1 MSIDTD
7 LAVTFTPMAQE
18 TIQNC
23 QNLIH
28 QVHAQFGENE
38 ADRLGAS
45 FGRCLTKL
53 IQMGGTISRDS
64 EFGLIGYNFMTVGMV
79 FFPED
84 QVKTY
89 NRWHAGKAPLDE
101 SDEEFLRKFT
111 PQSGEWSLHS

>member
-7 LAVTFTPMAQE
+7 LLVTITPMAQE
-18 TIQNC
+18 TILNC
-23 QNLIH
+23 QNRIH
-28 QVHAQFGENE
+28 AVADFGQAES
-38 ADRLGAS
+38 DRLAAS
-45 FGRCLTKL
+45 FGRCFVKL
-53 IQMGGTISRDS
+53 VSMGGTISRDS
-64 EFGLIGYNFMTVGMV
+64 EFGLIGYNFMTVGMI
-79 FFPED
+79 FTPED